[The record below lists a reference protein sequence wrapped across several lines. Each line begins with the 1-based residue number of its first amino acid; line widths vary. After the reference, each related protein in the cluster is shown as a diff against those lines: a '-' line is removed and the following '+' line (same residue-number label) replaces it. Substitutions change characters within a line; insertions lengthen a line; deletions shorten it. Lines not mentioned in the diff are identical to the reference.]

1 MYVKKTKRTE
11 RVHWPIPGGCSSVL
25 GSRGCPD
32 EGAVVSAF
40 KELGKQWEE
49 GAGKYAMIMQGAQ
62 HRDKTRHCVS

>member
-1 MYVKKTKRTE
+1 M
-11 RVHWPIPGGCSSVL
+11 L

-40 KELGKQWEE
+40 KELGTQWEE